1 MTRRKSKSDS
11 ELASLCNLG
20 PVSARWLESAGIHTE
35 AELRAIGAIEAFR
48 RVAIN
53 RAGDVSMNLLYALDG
68 ALRGVRWDKLP
79 PHVRVELREAANTPL
94 E

>member
-1 MTRRKSKSDS
+1 VTRKKPRSDS
-11 ELASLCNLG
+11 ALAGLCNLG

-35 AELRAIGAIEAFR
+35 ADLRALGALEAFR
-48 RVAIN
+48 RVAMH
-53 RAGDVSMNLLYALDG
+53 RAGDVSLHLLYALDG

-79 PHVRVELREAANTPL
+79 RHIRDELREAANTPA